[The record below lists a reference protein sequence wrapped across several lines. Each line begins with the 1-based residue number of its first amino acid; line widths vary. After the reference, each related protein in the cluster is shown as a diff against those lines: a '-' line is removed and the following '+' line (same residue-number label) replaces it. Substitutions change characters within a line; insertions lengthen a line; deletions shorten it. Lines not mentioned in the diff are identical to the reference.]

1 MQTKSATERRRG
13 KRIRLLF
20 RVEVSG
26 IDIDGNPYSALAAA
40 SDVSDRGCQV
50 HLKRQVRSGD
60 TITLRVLRHKD
71 SATDNEAPFV
81 YQVVWAKLD
90 DGFWVAG
97 LEALEP
103 GNPWLITFPQS
114 SLARD

>member
-1 MQTKSATERRRG
+1 
-13 KRIRLLF
+13 
-20 RVEVSG
+20 
-26 IDIDGNPYSALAAA
+26 
-40 SDVSDRGCQV
+40 
-50 HLKRQVRSGD
+50 
-60 TITLRVLRHKD
+60 LRVLRHKD